1 MSEAI
6 PAELKKSIR
15 EVLGEALNIEVSFT
29 SDFTRSKFDSQ
40 KRLAADHLI
49 DLGVL
54 QVSGPDYRT
63 TDMLR
68 VTAILLQAAGR
79 GWLSPTHTAS
89 VSRDS
94 PLGTPLCNLGRSFP
108 NHTSASPAPYSSLC
122 WYTSPLH
129 SCWSASR

>member
-1 MSEAI
+1 MSKAI

-15 EVLGEALNIEVSFT
+15 EVLDEALNIEVSFT

-54 QVSGPDYRT
+54 QVSGPDYMT

-68 VTAILLQAAGR
+68 VTAILLQAAGW
-79 GWLSPTHTAS
+79 GWL
-89 VSRDS
+89 
-94 PLGTPLCNLGRSFP
+94 FP
-108 NHTSASPAPYSSLC
+108 PIQ
-122 WYTSPLH
+122 
-129 SCWSASR
+129 RQ

>member
-1 MSEAI
+1 MIRLKNRNDQCWEVDCAGGN
-6 PAELKKSIR
+6 PCGTKKSIR

-79 GWLSPTHTAS
+79 GWFLQPIQ
-89 VSRDS
+89 RQ
-94 PLGTPLCNLGRSFP
+94 
-108 NHTSASPAPYSSLC
+108 
-122 WYTSPLH
+122 
-129 SCWSASR
+129 